1 MNPSLI
7 VHAINTD
14 GSFVQKGLTHYYI
27 ITSMV
32 YKFFLYYRF
41 SYIQGKIAA
50 NAEIIRVGIDNKLS
64 DKENIIV
71 AVLKNNPTISI
82 QKLADTQKL
91 SVREVRTIISKLN
104 KIGVVEHIGL
114 KKGGYGKVNI
124 IEE

>member
-1 MNPSLI
+1 
-7 VHAINTD
+7 
-14 GSFVQKGLTHYYI
+14 
-27 ITSMV
+27 MV

-104 KIGVVEHIGL
+104 KIGVVEHIGP
-114 KKGGYGKVNI
+114 KKGGYWKVNI
-124 IEE
+124 IEGE